1 MIANLI
7 VTTIPDFNLTIDDIN
22 VLDLFLHKALYS
34 WQLFA
39 QQVDVN
45 LWNNEQK
52 AWNNFIES
60 GQVWALLVGLVI
72 GWMVKSILP

>member
-1 MIANLI
+1 MIYETNI
-7 VTTIPDFNLTIDDIN
+7 
-22 VLDLFLHKALYS
+22 LDLLGPKILYS

-45 LWNNEQK
+45 LWSDVQK
-52 AWNNFIES
+52 AWNNFIEC

>member
-1 MIANLI
+1 MIANLM
-7 VTTIPDFNLTIDDIN
+7 TTASDFNLTIDDIN
-22 VLDLFLHKALYS
+22 VLDLFRHQALYS

-45 LWNNEQK
+45 LWSDVQK
-52 AWNNFIES
+52 AWNNFIEC
-60 GQVWALLVGLVI
+60 GQVWALLIGLVI

>member
-7 VTTIPDFNLTIDDIN
+7 ATTISNLKLTTHDIN
-22 VLDLFLHKALYS
+22 FLDLFLHKAYS

-39 QQVDVN
+39 QQVDVD
-45 LWNNEQK
+45 LWSDVQK
-52 AWNNFIES
+52 AWSHFIEC

>member
-1 MIANLI
+1 MIINI
-7 VTTIPDFNLTIDDIN
+7 ISTTTSDFNQIIYETNI
-22 VLDLFLHKALYS
+22 LDLLGPKILYS

-45 LWNNEQK
+45 LWSDVQK
-52 AWNNFIES
+52 AWNNFIEC

>member
-1 MIANLI
+1 MIEHI
-7 VTTIPDFNLTIDDIN
+7 IPQT
-22 VLDLFLHKALYS
+22 LDLTLINNGSNFLDLLEPKVLYS

-45 LWNNEQK
+45 LWDDVQK